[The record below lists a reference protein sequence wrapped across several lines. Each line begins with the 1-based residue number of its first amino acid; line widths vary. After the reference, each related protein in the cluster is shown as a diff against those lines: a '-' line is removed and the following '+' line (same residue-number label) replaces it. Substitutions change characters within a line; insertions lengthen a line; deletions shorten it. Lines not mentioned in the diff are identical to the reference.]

1 MGNFEALC
9 NEYRENKRLIEE
21 LEDYND
27 SIKAQIIELMGDN
40 DTMIQGAAKATYK
53 IVVSDRF
60 DSKRFK
66 EQQAD
71 LYKAYCSEMRVKR
84 FTVVQYSSIIKIK
97 TLRRIKVMIVNIIW
111 AVICVIVFCIFLLD
125 ELLKRNK

>member
-1 MGNFEALC
+1 MMNNFEKLC
-9 NEYRENKRLIEE
+9 DEYRENKRLIEE

-27 SIKAQIIELMGDN
+27 TIRAQILELMGDK

-53 IVVSDRF
+53 TVVSERF

-71 LYKAYCSEMRVKR
+71 LYKAYCSEMTVKR
-84 FTVVQYSSIIKIK
+84 FTVV
-97 TLRRIKVMIVNIIW
+97 
-111 AVICVIVFCIFLLD
+111 
-125 ELLKRNK
+125 

>member
-1 MGNFEALC
+1 MMYNFEKLC
-9 NEYRENKRLIEE
+9 DEYRENKRLIEE

-27 SIKAQIIELMGDN
+27 TIRAQILELMGDK

-53 IVVSDRF
+53 TVVSDRF

-71 LYKAYCSEMRVKR
+71 MYKAYCSEMTTKR
-84 FTVVQYSSIIKIK
+84 FTVV
-97 TLRRIKVMIVNIIW
+97 
-111 AVICVIVFCIFLLD
+111 
-125 ELLKRNK
+125 